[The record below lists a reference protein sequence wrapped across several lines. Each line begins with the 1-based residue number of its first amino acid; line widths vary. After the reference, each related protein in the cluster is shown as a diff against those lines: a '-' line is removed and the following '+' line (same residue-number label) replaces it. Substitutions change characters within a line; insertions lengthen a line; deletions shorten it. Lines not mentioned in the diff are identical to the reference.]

1 MNRTISNYRIA
12 LIGITLFAMF
22 FGAGNLIFPIMMGQI
37 AGTNVAS
44 ASIGFVSTGVLMPL
58 LGVIALGYSGEHDF
72 LPVAQR
78 AGAIFGL
85 IFVTTLYLTIG
96 PLFAMPRTGSVS
108 YEIAIRPF
116 IDQDYQKL
124 ALAIFTVIYFGACCA
139 LSLNPHQIVAI
150 IGKALTPLLLI
161 TISFLVIAAIVAP
174 MGTLLEPLDT
184 SYQSTPFFTGFK
196 EGYLTMD
203 ALASLVFGIIV
214 ISQIKLITGHNS
226 DKKTI
231 LSACTK
237 ASLIAGAIL
246 AVVYISLAYLGATS
260 VGELGKLENGAQVL
274 SQSSIFYFGAIGN
287 IILGIIVMLA
297 CMTTCIGLTTACADY
312 ANGLI
317 PTISYRKFAVFFS
330 LVSALFANFGL
341 TQLINFSVP
350 VLIIIYPVTIVLI
363 ALIFLHRLF
372 NGKKAVY
379 IGALYT
385 ALIISAISVVQQFI
399 APVKV
404 IHELFINY
412 LPFYSLDI
420 GWILPAIIAGI
431 IGYLISSKVNN

>member
-1 MNRTISNYRIA
+1 MKINNYRVM

-37 AGTNVAS
+37 AGTNVAA
-44 ASIGFVSTGVLMPL
+44 ASFGFVATGVLMPL

-78 AGAIFGL
+78 AGKIFGL
-85 IFVTTLYLTIG
+85 VFVTTLYLTIG

-108 YEIAIRPF
+108 YEIALRPF
-116 IDQDYQKL
+116 IDENYHRS
-124 ALAIFTVIYFGACCA
+124 ALLIFSLFYFGACCA
-139 LSLNPHQIVAI
+139 LSLNPNKIVTI
-150 IGKALTPLLLI
+150 IGKILTPLLLI
-161 TISFLVIAAIVAP
+161 TISCLVIAAIVAP
-174 MGTLLEPLDT
+174 MGSLNAPLEDI
-184 SYQSTPFFTGFK
+184 YQNVPFFTGFK

-214 ISQIKLITGHNS
+214 ISQIKLITGHNT

-231 LSACTK
+231 LTACTK

-246 AVVYISLAYLGATS
+246 AIVYVSLAYLGATS
-260 VGELGKLENGAQVL
+260 VGEFGRLATGAQVL
-274 SQSSIFYFGAIGN
+274 SKASIFYFGVIGN

-312 ANGLI
+312 ANGLVPI
-317 PTISYRKFAVFFS
+317 ISYKRFAVFFS
-330 LVSALFANFGL
+330 VVGAIFANFGL
-341 TQLINFSVP
+341 EQLINFSVP

-363 ALIFLHRLF
+363 ALIFSHKLF

-379 IGALYT
+379 IGSLYT
-385 ALIISAISVVQQFI
+385 ALIISSISVLQQFI
-399 APVKV
+399 APIRLV
-404 IHELFINY
+404 HEFFVAY
-412 LPFYSLDI
+412 LPFYALDI

-431 IGYLISSKVNN
+431 VGYIISLKTA